1 MEFETII
8 YSLIAVIVLST
19 IVYFIMQNRNISSGC
34 NGDKCGAK
42 NSHKC
47 SGDVCSL

>member
-8 YSLIAVIVLST
+8 YSLIAVIILTV
-19 IVYFIMQNRNISSGC
+19 IVYFIMQNRYPLGGC
-34 NGDKCGAK
+34 SEGKCA
-42 NSHKC
+42 SKC